1 VEDKRRN
8 KVAKLLLGYGARVQ
22 YSVFECDLDAPQ
34 LTAVLLELHKL
45 IDTATDSVRCYPL
58 EIGSV
63 QRIQIIGLGHIV
75 TDPGFYV
82 C

>member
-22 YSVFECDLDAPQ
+22 YSVFECDLNASQ
-34 LTAVLLELHKL
+34 LATVLQELRKL
-45 IDTATDSVRCYPL
+45 VDRTTDSVYCYPL

-75 TDPGFYV
+75 TDPGFYE